1 MKRIYMTLC
10 LLVAISFNTFAQSVD
25 LAAYIQRPLP
35 GQIIC
40 NGDTLNDTKVL
51 CGLYYNGPDTIH
63 TGTDFVGFMSPFT
76 RVLNDSV
83 SHVEGVSYQQ
93 DITSVDSGGFIF
105 IFPNINQTGAGHCGH
120 NSLCAD
126 SINYLYDW
134 ELYSLYDSLVFK
146 KPPYVAGKAYGFF
159 FYANG
164 VRSQTTGSLTATD
177 PYPDNDL
184 VVVKIYW
191 CSNLGIGE
199 MIAANEPAKIEVY
212 PNPAKSVIN
221 FSFDFDQMSH
231 AQAVLRDLTGK
242 IVFVKNY
249 GKAVPGTQK
258 YTIDVSKF
266 AAGVYSL
273 EFNTDEK
280 TAVTKFNI
288 VK

>member
-1 MKRIYMTLC
+1 MKIIYMTLG
-10 LLVAISFNTFAQSVD
+10 LLAATAFNSFAQIVD
-25 LAAYIQRPLP
+25 MQAYIERPLAE
-35 GQIIC
+35 QIIC
-40 NGDTLNDTKVL
+40 NGDILDTSKVI
-51 CGLYYNGPDTIH
+51 CAIYYNGPDTVYSGGYVEYR
-63 TGTDFVGFMSPFT
+63 TPFT
-76 RVLNDSV
+76 RPLNDSV
-83 SHVEGVSYQQ
+83 ASFGALGFGNDFSFA
-93 DITSVDSGGFIF
+93 DSGKVLFV
-105 IFPNINQTGAGHCGH
+105 FPNDNQVGAGHIAPFT
-120 NSLCAD
+120 LVAD

-134 ELYSLYDSLVFK
+134 ELYSLYDSLVFI
-146 KPPYVAGKAYGFF
+146 KPPYVVGKAYGFF
-159 FYANG
+159 FYVSWLKDG
-164 VRSQTTGSLTATD
+164 VTGAISATD
-177 PYPDNDL
+177 PYPDNNL
-184 VVVKIYW
+184 AVVKIYW
-191 CSNLGIGE
+191 CSNLGIGD

-231 AQAVLRDLTGK
+231 AQAVLRDVTGR

-258 YTIDVSKF
+258 YTIDISKF